1 MQVKDSYIDS
11 RESLVA
17 AIERLEAEQKEHIR
31 AIKTDMHDA
40 YESLK
45 PVHVIKTLVKE
56 LFTSP
61 EVKQDLFQAG
71 IGLGAGFLAKKLVVG
86 NSHNLFKR
94 LMGHLVQVSVT
105 NMVNSNEEVIES
117 KGRSLIQRLI
127 KRYRTPDDTNTD
139 NDEEKKVVPEQTN
152 ETGPAEKTPP
162 PEKPFDTVN
171 TEREF

>member
-1 MQVKDSYIDS
+1 MQVRDSTIDS
-11 RESLVA
+11 RESLIA
-17 AIERLEAEQKEHIR
+17 AIERLEAEQKEHID

-61 EVKQDLFQAG
+61 EVRQDLFQSG
-71 IGLGAGFLAKKLVVG
+71 VGLGAGFLAKKLVVG

-127 KRYRTPDDTNTD
+127 KRYRPSEET
-139 NDEEKKVVPEQTN
+139 DEEKDLGNRGAGEPDPDAFGSESL
-152 ETGPAEKTPP
+152 
-162 PEKPFDTVN
+162 
-171 TEREF
+171 RENRELGN